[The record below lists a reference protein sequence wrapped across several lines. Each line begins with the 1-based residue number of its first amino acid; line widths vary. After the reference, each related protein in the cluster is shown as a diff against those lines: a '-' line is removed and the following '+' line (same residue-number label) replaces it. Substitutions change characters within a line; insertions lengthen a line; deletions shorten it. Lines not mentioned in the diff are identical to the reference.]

1 MKSITKHFSACVI
14 LSVLLELTGY
24 NAAAVM
30 MLLAAFLIY
39 VGMVIVDHAKAGK

>member
-1 MKSITKHFSACVI
+1 MRPIIKHLAACVT

-39 VGMVIVDHAKAGK
+39 VGMVIVDHAKAG